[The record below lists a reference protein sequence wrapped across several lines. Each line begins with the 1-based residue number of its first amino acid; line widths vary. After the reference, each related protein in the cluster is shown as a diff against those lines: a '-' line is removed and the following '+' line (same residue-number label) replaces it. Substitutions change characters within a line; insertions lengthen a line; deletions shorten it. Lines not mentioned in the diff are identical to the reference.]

1 MTSATLHFLK
11 NTGRQKIYSKNHVG
25 LLAMAPFLIEMCD
38 RQLYMLHKK
47 KKKSVNFF
55 FPIKRVKKKK
65 GRERMR
71 ERGREDTDKRIHF
84 HIMFT
89 W

>member
-38 RQLYMLHKK
+38 R
-47 KKKSVNFF
+47 
-55 FPIKRVKKKK
+55 
-65 GRERMR
+65 
-71 ERGREDTDKRIHF
+71 
-84 HIMFT
+84 
-89 W
+89 